1 MPRSAKTSR
10 NRFHR
15 RMGHAGAG
23 PVREHVTRARL
34 RRLDQQGGN
43 LLIGPDLNSKR
54 LRANGCHMIRPIS
67 ICMTGTLYEIEA
79 IATIQ

>member
-1 MPRSAKTSR
+1 LAETGR

-15 RMGHAGAG
+15 RMVHRRAG
-23 PVREHVTRARL
+23 PVREHVTCAGL

-43 LLIGPDLNSKR
+43 LLILANLYSERLGANSR
-54 LRANGCHMIRPIS
+54 HMIRPIS

-79 IATIQ
+79 AATIQ